1 MRIPGLL
8 GLLKVKSSETPNKLI
23 AADLMWRQRAN
34 QTLLYGTEVIPLS
47 KEGIR
52 QIEAAQN
59 KVGKWMLGIRKNVSS
74 IGLR

>member
-1 MRIPGLL
+1 
-8 GLLKVKSSETPNKLI
+8 
-23 AADLMWRQRAN
+23 MWRQRAN

-74 IGLR
+74 IGLRWELGWKAIKREIQMKK